1 MSTEGHFVQGQLV
14 AVPVKIRQARAA
26 VAMYSVPAAAAQ
38 SIIDYSGLRV
48 LRYLPGKAIC
58 AVLFVDYV
66 DGDLGRYHEFGIGFG
81 VHPAGSPGR
90 RGNLRSRLR
99 GKVGLFVHR
108 LPVDQEFTLEAGR
121 SIWGFPKVMSTI
133 DANDSG
139 QRAAL
144 RIDDQLV
151 AELTVAPG
159 VPVPGAGLSLPL
171 DAYTHTDGVLRRVPW
186 TMTASRTRTR
196 PGGARLVLGEHPWGA
211 ELATLGLPKRAMLSS
226 TIGQIGM
233 SFAEAECV

>member
-1 MSTEGHFVQGQLV
+1 MNAGGHLVQGLRV
-14 AVPVKIRQARAA
+14 SMPVEIRQARAA

-48 LRYLPGKAIC
+48 LRHLPGRAVC
-58 AVLFVDYV
+58 SVLFVDYV

-81 VHPAGSPGR
+81 IHPPGSPA
-90 RGNLRSRLR
+90 RGGGLRSRLR

-108 LPVDQEFTLEAGR
+108 LPVDQAFTLEAGR
-121 SIWGFPKVMSTI
+121 SIWGFPKVMSSI
-133 DANDSG
+133 DLDDAG

-151 AELTVAPG
+151 AELTVTPG
-159 VPVPGAGLSLPL
+159 VPVPGSGLSVPL

-186 TMTASRTRTR
+186 TMTATGTRTR
-196 PGGARLVLGEHPWGA
+196 PGGARVVLGEHPWGA

-233 SFAEAECV
+233 SFAEAEVV